1 MQLKIEKG
9 TFSEF
14 SLDEICKA
22 LQLGLSNNYKEV
34 NVSVVDCPNL
44 RNWNCPAEGINGNQK
59 IIDVGGEPYM
69 HDPKFLGTEFD
80 YEEISKKIG
89 SEKSYALG
97 AGSGAMSCL
106 NGHCGELIINENLI
120 TDESKSIIARVSED
134 KKCVV
139 EKYSARK
146 HGGLGN
152 IFYTDGKQG
161 KVVKLSIK
169 KRNGREGSLPQAIR
183 TALVENL
190 KIKNNHLALAGVFR
204 IINGK
209 IRSHVQPDYKDIKH
223 KYYDS
228 KLMKCVKDFLQ
239 FYEPVGPELQC
250 YSVLWTGD
258 PTGGNLN
265 LRESGEHTHFHSYN
279 HYKDAGH
286 YHFDVTPDEIEYEG
300 YFNTA
305 KEVHRVNNIYKELTD
320 KNNNEEKI

>member
-14 SLDEICKA
+14 SLDKICEA
-22 LQLGLSNNYKEV
+22 LQIGLSKNYKEV
-34 NVSVVDCPNL
+34 NVSVIDCPNL
-44 RNWNCPAEGINGNQK
+44 RNWDCPAEGISGNQK

-69 HDPKFLGTEFD
+69 HDPKFLGAEFD
-80 YEEISKKIG
+80 YEEISKQID

-106 NGHCGELIINENLI
+106 NGHCGELVINENLI
-120 TDESKSIIARVSED
+120 TNESKSIIARVSED
-134 KKCVV
+134 KKCIV
-139 EKYSARK
+139 EKYSAKK

-152 IFYTDGKQG
+152 IYYTDGKKG
-161 KVVKLSIK
+161 KVLKLIIK
-169 KRNGREGSLPQAIR
+169 GRNGKQGSLPQAIR
-183 TALVENL
+183 TALIENL
-190 KIKNNHLALAGVFR
+190 TTEDNQLALAGVFR
-204 IINGK
+204 ILNGK
-209 IRSHVQPDYKDIKH
+209 IRSHVQPDYKDIKQE
-223 KYYDS
+223 YYDP

-279 HYKDAGH
+279 HDRDAGH

-300 YFNTA
+300 YFNNAT
-305 KEVHRVNNIYKELTD
+305 EVHRVNNIYKELNE
-320 KNNNEEKI
+320 KNNIE